1 MRAITSGQA
10 LRKRRKSCVDRRL
23 RGTITS
29 AGEESSTLF
38 S

>member
-10 LRKRRKSCVDRRL
+10 LLKRRKSCVDRRL